1 MARKIL
7 NKEEKEAE
15 LKKYRDLFLATID
28 YYIDNDI
35 MKIKTA
41 SFDSVEHYKS
51 LKIQAKDHYKK
62 GRLSRLKQWFR
73 HVTEMQVEAKDFKFN
88 TYLQDKTK
96 YDIDIFKSYFLRID
110 KIIEKG
116 SITTDSQFYDI
127 SSMVDQLCQTL
138 PADESR
144 IKILNKLI
152 SGYEQ
157 KKTGRQKKGHL
168 TVKSSF

>member
-1 MARKIL
+1 MCLATT
-7 NKEEKEAE
+7 
-15 LKKYRDLFLATID
+15 KYRCTLVAAYEF
-28 YYIDNDI
+28 
-35 MKIKTA
+35 
-41 SFDSVEHYKS
+41 
-51 LKIQAKDHYKK
+51 
-62 GRLSRLKQWFR
+62 
-73 HVTEMQVEAKDFKFN
+73 
-88 TYLQDKTK
+88 
-96 YDIDIFKSYFLRID
+96 DIDIFKSYFLRID

-168 TVKSSF
+168 TVKPSF